1 MQMAAPRFERE
12 PYQDKLEASL
22 DMLFEIP
29 WNRNQIGAEDVMAE
43 LRVWIIGLVLSQPSV
58 DDVEGSVEAAQ
69 VTGWDVLAAV
79 IVLLAA
85 YPVGRLMQ
93 RLAKRAFRKTPDVPP
108 EIIYEVSRGARY
120 LIYLTAAAIALV
132 LVGVGSS
139 WIAIVIVVVLVLGVL
154 IARPQIEN
162 TSAGLVLTVRPS
174 FGVGD
179 QIEVMG
185 TRGTV
190 LEIGS
195 HSTVME
201 SVDGVRSYIPNT
213 SMLGEM
219 VHVYTAS
226 DARRAQF
233 DMSLATGT
241 DIAKALGII
250 SKSLPTADGV
260 LSDPAPEVLASRL
273 DQDALIVT
281 ARLWYSSKLKADI
294 APVSAAILAVRN
306 ALDEAG
312 IELGGATTG
321 LDVTNESAASD
332 DPSPA

>member
-1 MQMAAPRFERE
+1 MG
-12 PYQDKLEASL
+12 D
-22 DMLFEIP
+22 
-29 WNRNQIGAEDVMAE
+29 EDVIAASR
-43 LRVWIIGLVLSQPSV
+43 LWFVGGILAQADKV
-58 DDVEGSVEAAQ
+58 DDVEGAVESAQ
-69 VTGWDVLAAV
+69 VTGWQVLAAV
-79 IVLLAA
+79 IVLIAA
-85 YPVGRLMQ
+85 YPVGRLAQ
-93 RLAKRAFRKTPDVPP
+93 QLVKRAFRKAPDVPP
-108 EIIYEVSRGARY
+108 ELIYDVSRGARY
-120 LIYLTAAAIALV
+120 LIYLAAAAIALV

-139 WIAIVIVVVLVLGVL
+139 WIAIVIVVVLLIAVLT
-154 IARPQIEN
+154 ARPQIQN

-190 LEIGS
+190 LQIGS
-195 HSTVME
+195 HSTVLE
-201 SVDGVRSYIPNT
+201 SVDGKRSYIPNT

-233 DMSLATGT
+233 DMSLAAGT

-250 SKSLPTADGV
+250 SKSLATADGV
-260 LSDPAPEVLASRL
+260 LSDPASEVLASRL
-273 DQDALIVT
+273 DQDAMIVT
-281 ARLWYSSKLKADI
+281 ARFWYSSKLKTDI

-306 ALDEAG
+306 ALDDAG

-321 LDVTNESAASD
+321 LDVTDESAAPG
-332 DPSPA
+332 DPSPT